1 MPPAGNTF
9 SNVGVMPRYSPGQPC
24 WARILRKTPHMVGF
38 EPSTVSVGTEASS
51 GPGPEMTWHQRAGVE
66 GRALEC
72 WEMGTE
78 ARSRGSGVLVEKK
91 LGSLLEEIGQFT
103 ESEEFSGFVLGNI
116 LENIATS
123 IFTGRTDA
131 KAEAPVL

>member
-1 MPPAGNTF
+1 
-9 SNVGVMPRYSPGQPC
+9 
-24 WARILRKTPHMVGF
+24 MVGF
-38 EPSTVSVGTEASS
+38 EPSTGSVGTEASS